1 MTKSKF
7 SLPTRK
13 ADSPKAEAPEV
24 NPAALQAFAA
34 GAREKS
40 LDIQAET
47 ETPPWNQFDPK
58 AAPKYNVSVRLNDY
72 HLEMLRYLSETMDNS
87 QQRIL
92 RKHLIPII
100 EQLAS
105 EQFSKQST

>member
-7 SLPTRK
+7 TLPTK
-13 ADSPKAEAPEV
+13 KGGGAKQDTPEV
-24 NPAALQAFAA
+24 DPTILQAFAA

-40 LDIQAET
+40 LDIPGET
-47 ETPPWNQFDPK
+47 ANPPWGQFDPK
-58 AAPKYNVSVRLNDY
+58 AVPKHNVSVRLNDY
-72 HLEMLRYLSETMDNS
+72 HLEMLRYLSEALDNS

-100 EQLAS
+100 EKLAK
-105 EQFSKQST
+105 EEFSKQ